1 MYIEKHILY
10 TNIYILYKLCIGIY
24 IIHNISIIYTYTY
37 IYINYVYVYILSII
51 YLLYRIFRLTRLPKI
66 SHLFRTIE

>member
-37 IYINYVYVYILSII
+37 IYKLCIRIYIIYNISII
-51 YLLYRIFRLTRLPKI
+51 QDI
-66 SHLFRTIE
+66 SSNSTT